1 VHECL
6 RTNVLPD
13 LSCALSNTTDGLYL
27 YFTDCFNRYL
37 PCHTGPLE
45 MSDLAGNDISWFI
58 RKARGLLD
66 SAKRNPNERYCEL
79 GDTLCE
85 AGRFGQKAG
94 KGWYKYDASGGSRK
108 AQDDPAVRLH
118 VIVATST

>member
-1 VHECL
+1 LLTVKTCYL
-6 RTNVLPD
+6 PLVLP
-13 LSCALSNTTDGLYL
+13 LSTVEQ
-27 YFTDCFNRYL
+27 
-37 PCHTGPLE
+37 TGPLE

-66 SAKRNPNERYCEL
+66 PAKRSPSERYCEL

-94 KGWYKYDASGGSRK
+94 KGWYKYDASSGSRK
-108 AQDDPAVRLH
+108 AQDDPEVPLLCY
-118 VIVATST
+118 VML

>member
-1 VHECL
+1 
-6 RTNVLPD
+6 
-13 LSCALSNTTDGLYL
+13 
-27 YFTDCFNRYL
+27 
-37 PCHTGPLE
+37 

-66 SAKRNPNERYCEL
+66 PAKRNPNERYCEL

-108 AQDDPAVRLH
+108 AQDDPEVRSDAHLIAASNHSGVAYRCDVAV
-118 VIVATST
+118 